1 MFEGGWLGRLLG
13 GRRQSLRL
21 AAVARDHVEGDRQI
35 GEALGKGVLFH
46 DGERYSLKGLDF
58 AALDL
63 AKPIHRH
70 LHGFAWLRDL
80 AAASGREQ
88 GARLGEAVIRR
99 WLAQHG
105 GEPDAA
111 WAPDLMGE
119 RLLFWMA
126 YAPYILSSRDENYRA
141 ALLNAMARAARHLG
155 EHADKVAPGLPRI
168 TAWSGMTA
176 ACLCME
182 GDLPRVARAEAG
194 LMRALAQGQH
204 EDGGLISRRPWEQ
217 AQLVDRL
224 GLVRAAYF
232 AAKQT
237 LPDAL
242 EDAAGAALAALHGVR
257 MGDGGLASWQGGHP
271 GDPQQLNALVEGCGM
286 RARPLRKPRG
296 WGYHR
301 LSALGTVVQLDGA
314 APPTPPHAAAAHS
327 SALAIELCDGEQR
340 LVMSCGG
347 PADRPD
353 RLPPPLVA
361 GLRGSDAHSGLVL
374 DGANATQLDEDGA
387 PKKGLPEVDVERRE
401 DDHFS
406 RLTATHDGY
415 LKRYGLIHER
425 KLALAND
432 GKEVRGEDNL
442 APEGRRLRR
451 KTLPFL
457 LRFHLSPDVEVIPT
471 ADGQG
476 ALLRPKAAPPWQ
488 FRCTGGS
495 LSLDQSLVIGPGAR
509 PINST
514 QLVIA
519 SEAGKE
525 GATVN
530 WQFRRSS

>member
-1 MFEGGWLGRLLG
+1 MGEGGWLGRLLG
-13 GRRQSLRL
+13 GKRQSLRL
-21 AAVARDHVEGDRQI
+21 AAVARDHVEGDRGV
-35 GEALGKGVLFH
+35 GEALGQGVLLH
-46 DGERYSLKGLDF
+46 DGERFALQGLDF
-58 AALDL
+58 STLDL
-63 AKPIHRH
+63 AQPLHRH
-70 LHGFAWLRDL
+70 LHGFSWLRDL
-80 AAASGREQ
+80 AAAAGREQ
-88 GARLGEAVIRR
+88 GSRLGEAVVRR
-99 WLAQHG
+99 WLHVHG
-105 GEPDAA
+105 AEPDAA
-111 WAPDLMGE
+111 WASDLMGE
-119 RLLFWMA
+119 RLLFWLA
-126 YAPYILSSRDENYRA
+126 YAPYILSSRDEEYRRS
-141 ALLNAMARAARHLG
+141 LLNAMARAARQLG
-155 EHADKVAPGLPRI
+155 ESADKVPPGLPRI
-168 TAWSGMTA
+168 TAWAGMTA

-194 LMRALAQGQH
+194 LMRALGQGQH

-217 AQLVDRL
+217 ALLVDRL

-232 AAKQT
+232 AAKQA

-242 EDAAGAALAALHGVR
+242 EDAASAALAALHGVR

-271 GDPQQLNALVEGCGM
+271 GDPQALNALVEGCGM

-301 LSALGTVVQLDGA
+301 LSALGTVVQIDA
-314 APPTPPHAAAAHS
+314 APPPLPPHAPSAHAS
-327 SALAIELCDGEQR
+327 TLAIEICDGEQR

-347 PADRPD
+347 PGTRPD
-353 RLPPPLVA
+353 RLPPALVA

-374 DGANATQLDEDGA
+374 DGANSTPLDDEGV
-387 PKKGLPEVDVERRE
+387 PKKGIPAIEVERKE

-415 LKRYGLIHER
+415 LKRFGLMHER
-425 KLALAND
+425 KLALSND

-442 APEGRRLRR
+442 KPEGRRLRR

-457 LRFHLSPDVEVIPT
+457 LRFHIAPDVEVIPT

-476 ALLRPKAAPPWQ
+476 ALLRPRNAPPWQ
-488 FRCTGGS
+488 FRCTGGA
-495 LSLDQSLVIGPGAR
+495 LSLDQSLVIAPGAR
-509 PINST
+509 PINAS

-519 SEAGKE
+519 AEAGKE